1 MPKKTRIR
9 RTYSFKKLQRKFP
22 SIVADALNVIGRRL
36 VKSMMDGID
45 RGQDINGSSFA
56 PLKSTTESLGGKQP
70 LKRTGKMQDG
80 LRKYEATVSKL
91 QFMIEMNAKSRGE
104 VYGAFHNQGYTNSN
118 KPKQWFKGAVIPKRE
133 WFGISEVALDKIRTE
148 LGYRLAEKLRQ
159 RRQVITK

>member
-22 SIVADALNVIGRRL
+22 SIVADALNVIGKRL

-45 RGQDINGSSFA
+45 RGRDINGNSFA
-56 PLKSTTESLGGKQP
+56 PLKSTTKALGGKQP

-80 LRKYEATVSKL
+80 LRKYPATVSKL

-104 VYGAFHNQGYTNSN
+104 VYGAFHNMGYKNS
-118 KPKQWFKGAVIPKRE
+118 PDSWFPNAEVPKRK
-133 WFGISEVALDKIRTE
+133 WFGLTKEMKP
-148 LGYRLAEKLRQ
+148 GGAEFKKAIKEIHKRVVSAW
-159 RRQVITK
+159 RK